1 MDLEKK
7 VLIVEDET
15 IIALCLKHELE
26 AYGINVLEPVATG
39 EKAVK
44 IILSECPELI
54 LLDIRLAG
62 KMTGLD
68 VAKSEECKNTKLL
81 IFMTGYITPEIKQ
94 EAMKLNPTGFL
105 EKPVEVD
112 DILKILK

>member
-1 MDLEKK
+1 MDFTKK

-15 IIALCLKHELE
+15 ITALCLKQELE
-26 AYGINVLEPVATG
+26 AYGFKVLPPVATG
-39 EKAVK
+39 KKAIES
-44 IILSECPELI
+44 IISECPDII

-68 VAKSEECKNTKLL
+68 VAKTKECQATKLL

-94 EAMKLNPTGFL
+94 EAMKFNPTGFL
-105 EKPVEVD
+105 EKPVEVE
-112 DILKILK
+112 DILKVLK